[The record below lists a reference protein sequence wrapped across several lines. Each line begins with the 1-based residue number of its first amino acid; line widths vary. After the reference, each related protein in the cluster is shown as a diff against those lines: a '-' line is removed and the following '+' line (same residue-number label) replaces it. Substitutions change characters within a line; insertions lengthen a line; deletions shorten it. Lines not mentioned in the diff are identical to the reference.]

1 MGFQDAVRK
10 ALSNYANFSG
20 RARRSEYWWFFLFVL
35 LGNAILGLIDAALFG
50 TAPDGSPV
58 SLLGGIFS
66 LAMLLPNLAVGA
78 RRLHDIDRT
87 GWWLLIALVPVL
99 GALVLI
105 FFFVQRGTDGPNRF
119 GADPLAGETAR

>member
-1 MGFQDAVRK
+1 MSFTDAIRK
-10 ALSNYANFSG
+10 VLSNYATFSG
-20 RARRSEYWWFFLFVL
+20 RARRSELWWFVLFVF
-35 LGNAILGLIDAALFG
+35 LGNAVLGLVDGALFG

-78 RRLHDIDRT
+78 RRLHDLDRT
-87 GWWLLIALVPVL
+87 GWWLLIGLIPIL
-99 GALVLI
+99 GTLVLI

-119 GADPLAGETAR
+119 GPDPLAGDTGT